1 MKKIILPVDFSDS
14 SDKLVDY
21 AVGFAKDINAEI
33 ALIHV
38 AASDIGFVIGDMG
51 FNISRK
57 WKKTK
62 SNMNCENSINLNNA
76 LSLKV

>member
-38 AASDIGFVIGDMG
+38 AA
-51 FNISRK
+51 
-57 WKKTK
+57 
-62 SNMNCENSINLNNA
+62 
-76 LSLKV
+76 